1 MKSKLT
7 LTSLVAL
14 IAFISGAGFNNI
26 AMSNTPAAQPS
37 PVKIAVVDVN
47 KVVSDSKE
55 VKALKA
61 QQDKKKDELVKWL
74 ETVKTDIN
82 KQSSNENKVKLAKKY
97 DSELAKKQDANRK
110 DYTKKLQT
118 IDKNIS
124 AIINQTAKAQGYTIV
139 FAKSSVLYGGDDI
152 TGVISKAVK

>member
-7 LTSLVAL
+7 RTSLVAL

>member
-74 ETVKTDIN
+74 ETIKTDIN

>member
-74 ETVKTDIN
+74 ETVKTNIN

>member
-152 TGVISKAVK
+152 TGVISKAV

>member
-7 LTSLVAL
+7 LTSFVAL

-37 PVKIAVVDVN
+37 PIKIAVVAVN
-47 KVVSDSKE
+47 KVVSDSKD

>member
-37 PVKIAVVDVN
+37 PLKIAVVDVN

>member
-14 IAFISGAGFNNI
+14 IAFISGASFNNI

>member
-26 AMSNTPAAQPS
+26 AMSNTPAAQTS
-37 PVKIAVVDVN
+37 PIKIAVVDVN

>member
-61 QQDKKKDELVKWL
+61 QQDKTKDELVKWH
-74 ETVKTDIN
+74 ETIKTDIN